1 MTAARELSGKT
12 ALITGATQGI
22 GRETAFALA
31 HKGARV
37 GIVGRDRVRT
47 EAVAA
52 AIRAQAVGAQVDVFV
67 ADLSLL
73 QATRRLADE
82 VKQRYPRLDVLVN
95 NAGAVFGKREVTPE
109 GIERTLA
116 LNHLSYFVLTR
127 ALLPLLESSAP
138 ARIVSVASNA
148 HRGGHLDFDDL
159 QAKRSYSGFRVYSSS
174 KLANVLFTREL
185 SRRLVERGVQVT
197 ANCLHPGVIASG
209 FGRNNGGVLGLLIRA
224 AAPFMTTPEKGART
238 TVYLASAPEV
248 AGVTGQYFKNQR
260 VTRPSRAAEDGGAAR
275 RLWDESEKLVAAAL
289 PA

>member
-1 MTAARELSGKT
+1 MTATKELSGKT
-12 ALITGATQGI
+12 VLITGATQGI
-22 GRETAFALA
+22 GREAAFALA

-37 GIVGRDRVRT
+37 GIVGRDNVRT
-47 EAVAA
+47 EQVAA
-52 AIRAQAVGAQVDVFV
+52 AIRAQEQGALVDVFV

-82 VKQRYPRLDVLVN
+82 VKKRYPRLDVLVN

-109 GIERTLA
+109 GLERTLA

-138 ARIVSVASNA
+138 ARVVSVASDA
-148 HRGGHLDFDDL
+148 HRGGRLDFADL

-174 KLANVLFTREL
+174 KLANILFTREL

-197 ANCLHPGVIASG
+197 ANSLHPGVIASG
-209 FGRNNGGVLGLLIRA
+209 FGRNNGGVLGLLVRA
-224 AAPFMTTPEKGART
+224 AAPFMITPEKGART
-238 TVYLASAPEV
+238 TVYLAASPEV
-248 AGVTGQYFKNQR
+248 AGITGKYFKNQR
-260 VTRPSRAAEDGGAAR
+260 VTRPSRAAEDAAAAR
-275 RLWDESEKLVAAAL
+275 HLWEESEKLIAGAL

>member
-1 MTAARELSGKT
+1 LRSTTSRTSCSPGRCSRCSSRAR
-12 ALITGATQGI
+12 
-22 GRETAFALA
+22 
-31 HKGARV
+31 
-37 GIVGRDRVRT
+37 
-47 EAVAA
+47 
-52 AIRAQAVGAQVDVFV
+52 
-67 ADLSLL
+67 
-73 QATRRLADE
+73 
-82 VKQRYPRLDVLVN
+82 
-95 NAGAVFGKREVTPE
+95 
-109 GIERTLA
+109 
-116 LNHLSYFVLTR
+116 
-127 ALLPLLESSAP
+127 
-138 ARIVSVASNA
+138 
-148 HRGGHLDFDDL
+148 RGGHLDFDDL

-260 VTRPSRAAEDGGAAR
+260 VTRPSRAAEDGVAAR